1 MQQETIKMLNQLN
14 RDFYQ
19 RVADDFSESRQYYWS
34 GWQKIPLFFKKNQQN
49 AKKIQV
55 LDVGCGN
62 ARFAKF
68 LKKNNF
74 NFNYIGIDNSA
85 KLLKIAQDTLQK
97 EAISAELIEFDLID
111 HYLANQQ
118 ITWPVAEKFD
128 LIVVFGL
135 THHLP
140 SAQLRLQ
147 FFQSLAKLL
156 KKDALLV
163 VSNWQFAVDKRFQK
177 NIISRQKNQPTSKI
191 NTSPI
196 IKLQKILNKLEKNDY
211 LLDWRQT
218 TQKSNGDTSIRYCHY
233 LDEKNSKIL
242 FKKADLKIVDQFF
255 ADGKSQRLN
264 QYFVLK
270 KAN

>member
-1 MQQETIKMLNQLN
+1 M
-14 RDFYQ
+14 
-19 RVADDFSESRQYYWS
+19 
-34 GWQKIPLFFKKNQQN
+34 
-49 AKKIQV
+49 
-55 LDVGCGN
+55 
-62 ARFAKF
+62 
-68 LKKNNF
+68 
-74 NFNYIGIDNSA
+74 
-85 KLLKIAQDTLQK
+85 
-97 EAISAELIEFDLID
+97 ID

-177 NIISRQKNQPTSKI
+177 NIISRQKNQLASKI

-233 LDEKNSKIL
+233 LDEKNSKNL

-255 ADGKSQRLN
+255 ADGKSQQLN